1 MTTSANTPASSSL
14 ARHYADAHEALR
26 QPQAPQ
32 PFMAGFPPA
41 PKHLV
46 TWHNWMSPPFNK
58 WGFRHLARL
67 RPSIT
72 VPCAQNQQALAEAPQ
87 ALDSFSFASECG
99 LTVRLD
105 EHLLASHTD
114 GFIVLKAGQ
123 VVYERYFNGQGAN
136 DRHIMFSVTKSLIGT
151 LAEQLIHQGRLDP
164 ERLAGD
170 YVPEFAG
177 GAYFDATV
185 RQLLDMAVGIAYTEQ
200 YDDPASE
207 SSQFGYACG
216 FQPAPAEFAQYA
228 SLYQY
233 LPTLRKR
240 GEHGGL
246 FHYVTATTEALAWV
260 MERACGEACHE
271 LLARLW
277 QAIGCQRDGYFMADP
292 WGRGVAGA
300 GFSATLRDMARF
312 GLLLARGGQHQGQ
325 TLIAPEA
332 IAAIAT
338 GADPA
343 IYAQDEEFA
352 RWMPGASYRSQ
363 WYVFNDH
370 SRAIVAGGIHG
381 QYLFVD
387 FTADVVIVKQSSLPE
402 AVGLFDVDNVRALR
416 ALAEHL
422 RG

>member
-1 MTTSANTPASSSL
+1 MATSLNAQVSNQL
-14 ARHYADAHEALR
+14 ARHYADAHEALLEAR
-26 QPQAPQ
+26 TPQ
-32 PFMAGFPPA
+32 PFMTGFPPV
-41 PKHLV
+41 PEQLV

-58 WGFRHLARL
+58 WGFRNLVRL

-72 VPCAQNQQALAEAPQ
+72 VSCGKGEQPLPEALQ
-87 ALDSFSFASECG
+87 DLDSFSFASECG
-99 LTVRLD
+99 LNVRLD
-105 EHLLASHTD
+105 EHLLASHAD
-114 GFIVLKAGQ
+114 GFIVLKAGK
-123 VVYERYFNGQGAN
+123 VVYERYFNGHTAN

-151 LAEQLIHQGRLDP
+151 LAEQLIHEGKLDP

-170 YVPEFAG
+170 YVAEFAG
-177 GAYFDATV
+177 SAYADATV
-185 RQLLDMAVGIAYTEQ
+185 RQLLDMAVGISYTEQ

-216 FQPAPAEFAQYA
+216 FQPAPAEYAQYA

-233 LPTLRKR
+233 LPTLCKR

-271 LLARLW
+271 LLTRIW
-277 QAIGCQRDGYFMADP
+277 KVIGCQRDGYFMADP

-300 GFSATLRDMARF
+300 GFSGTLRDMARF
-312 GLLLARGGQHQGQ
+312 GLLLANGGQHQGQ
-325 TLIAPEA
+325 SLVAPEA
-332 IAAIAT
+332 IAAIAA

-343 IYAQDEEFA
+343 IYAQDEDFSH
-352 RWMPGASYRSQ
+352 WIPGASYRSQ
-363 WYVFNDH
+363 WYVLNDH

-387 FTADVVIVKQSSLPE
+387 FESDVVIVKQSSLPA
-402 AVGLFDVDNVRALR
+402 AVGIFDADNVRALR
-416 ALAEHL
+416 AIAAYLKA
-422 RG
+422 